1 MMKIALISDVYLPV
15 ETACSTCRTTAA
27 HVRILAEG
35 LARIGHKVMVGA
47 PELSLSKPV
56 TEGRLIKCAGKH
68 ADNWAGI
75 HLSRAG
81 EKQMAEKLDAFQ
93 PDILHIHTL
102 SATGSF
108 AMQYAKEKQ
117 IPALLTVH
125 TLEDLEKSGHVFSPL
140 SLWQERLRIQT
151 AQQLLST
158 SRYITVLS
166 EAMANALHQDGIRIL
181 GQPFPIAID
190 TEAFYPGAAESFQK
204 RTLADSL
211 SLGKQHVVLC
221 DSGEED
227 SLYPFLEEWGRSF
240 SDTDPFHLLLL
251 NNESQTGELYS
262 LIHSLH
268 LSQRVSLSG
277 SLSTED
283 LAACYE
289 LACCY
294 ISCSRSEVL
303 YLSAAEAAACG
314 TPILVRSGSGTASL
328 VENKHNGFLWSSE
341 AEAFGLV
348 RKFARVTG
356 VGRDALVKMVSG
368 TMRTLTP
375 QNQARAAESL
385 YRTLLP

>member
-1 MMKIALISDVYLPV
+1 MMKIALISDVYQPA
-15 ETACSTCRTTAA
+15 ENAGSTSCTTAA

-35 LARIGHKVMVGA
+35 LTRIGHQVMVGA
-47 PELSLSKPV
+47 PGLSLSKPV
-56 TEGRLIKCAGKH
+56 AEGRLIKCAGKR
-68 ADNWAGI
+68 AGTWAGI

-81 EKQMAEKLDAFQ
+81 EKQLEEQLDAFR
-93 PDILHIHTL
+93 PDLLHVHTL
-102 SATGSF
+102 SPTGSF
-108 AMQYAKEKQ
+108 AMSYAAERHL
-117 IPALLTVH
+117 PALLTVH
-125 TLEDLEKSGHVFSPL
+125 TLEDLERSGHVFSPL
-140 SLWQERLRIQT
+140 ALWQEHLRIQT
-151 AQQLLST
+151 AQQLLTT

-166 EAMANALHQDGIRIL
+166 EAMANALHQDGIRVL

-190 TEAFYPGAAESFQK
+190 TESFYPGAAESFQQ
-204 RTLADSL
+204 RALADSL
-211 SLGKQHVVLC
+211 SLGNRHLVLC

-227 SLYPFLEEWGRSF
+227 SLYPFLEQWGRSF
-240 SDTDPFHLLLL
+240 SDSDPFHLLLL
-251 NNESQTGELYS
+251 SQDSQAGQLYS
-262 LIHSLH
+262 LLHSLR

-277 SLSTED
+277 SLSPED

-294 ISCSRSEVL
+294 LSCSSSEVL

-314 TPILVRSGSGTASL
+314 TPILARAGSGAASL
-328 VENKHNGFLWSSE
+328 VENKHNGFVWSSE

-356 VGRDALVKMVSG
+356 VGQDALVKMVSG